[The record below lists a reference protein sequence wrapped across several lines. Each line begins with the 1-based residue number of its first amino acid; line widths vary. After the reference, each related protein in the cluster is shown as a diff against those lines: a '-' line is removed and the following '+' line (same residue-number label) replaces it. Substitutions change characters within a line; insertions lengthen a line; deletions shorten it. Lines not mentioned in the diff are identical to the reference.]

1 MNLFL
6 SGADKFYSAWI
17 YWSKPCLNL
26 ENIYQNRQEISRNSV
41 RISVRL
47 RIVCTSHEYLQ
58 LSNRDNPSNGKVNFM
73 KNIRT
78 NIYHCSNPQENPL
91 PAWITA
97 PKKPKVQD
105 IETMEQEKIRKFKE
119 CPDSFFPSFCP
130 RSKPGKFRPWYG
142 FPEIYSDSARLSWK
156 EVRVQ
161 STHLKVLNIGISGKI
176 TTHDANYIQD

>member
-1 MNLFL
+1 MKIFIRTGRKFPEIQYGFPVNQACLYEPRIF
-6 SGADKFYSAWI
+6 ADF
-17 YWSKPCLNL
+17 
-26 ENIYQNRQEISRNSV
+26 
-41 RISVRL
+41 
-47 RIVCTSHEYLQ
+47 
-58 LSNRDNPSNGKVNFM
+58 NRDNPSNGKVNFM

-130 RSKPGKFRPWYG
+130 RSKPGKFRP
-142 FPEIYSDSARLSWK
+142 
-156 EVRVQ
+156 
-161 STHLKVLNIGISGKI
+161 
-176 TTHDANYIQD
+176 